1 MKTHYPNKF
10 PVEEG
15 PIVGNAL
22 SAAFAIGVLMALVGV
37 AVATI
42 VRFLA

>member
-1 MKTHYPNKF
+1 MKTQYPDKY
-10 PVEEG
+10 PVDEG

-37 AVATI
+37 AVSTLF
-42 VRFLA
+42 RFLA